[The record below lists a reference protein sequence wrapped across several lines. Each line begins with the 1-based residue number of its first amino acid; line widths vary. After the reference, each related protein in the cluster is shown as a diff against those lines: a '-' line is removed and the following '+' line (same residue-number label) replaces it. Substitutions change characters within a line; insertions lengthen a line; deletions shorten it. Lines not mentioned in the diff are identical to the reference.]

1 MPYAV
6 DREYELESPEA
17 APFSLGRRFWR
28 TSAALLSLAA
38 LGFLGAS
45 TVLFV
50 DETEFVIVE
59 NLGRIAAVYDNVD
72 PQSSD
77 RGLHFKLPWP
87 VGSVRRFDR
96 RQQLFDPPGREMF
109 TRDKKNITT
118 STYVCWKIAEPAPG
132 MSTSVS
138 DRPVVKFFRGLG
150 SVSTAESRLDARVR
164 SILSTEF
171 GKVEL
176 ADLLAVP
183 NSEAGPAGKSPVAAL
198 ALRALLQ
205 VRQRADETQDV
216 RERFGIEIVDLRLK
230 RINLPEGNRFAV
242 YERMRTERE
251 RIAER
256 YRSAGRAERTKIESQ
271 ARRQSEELLAKAAAD
286 AERIRGEGEAE
297 AIGILNSA
305 HAEDPEFYEFQR
317 TLATYSRI
325 LNDRTTL
332 VLSAS
337 SRLLRLLT
345 EGIAAPGDAT
355 QGTAVPAR
363 VPLPDAKQPAAPVP
377 AATGDRAAVPG
388 GPGTGAKNA
397 ASQADKTPAVA
408 TPGGTP

>member
-6 DREYELESPEA
+6 DRDYELESPEG
-17 APFSLGRRFWR
+17 APFRLGRRFWR
-28 TSAALLSLAA
+28 PCAALILLAVFA
-38 LGFLGAS
+38 LLGVS
-45 TVLFV
+45 MVLFV

-72 PQSSD
+72 PQRGD

-87 VGSVRRFDR
+87 VGTVRRFDR
-96 RQQLFDPPGREMF
+96 RQQLYDPPGREMF

-118 STYVCWKIAEPAPG
+118 STYLCWKIAEPAPG
-132 MSTSVS
+132 LST
-138 DRPVVKFFRGLG
+138 DFANRPVVKFFRGLG
-150 SVSTAESRLDARVR
+150 SIATAESRLDARVR
-164 SILSTEF
+164 SVLSSEF

-176 ADLLAVP
+176 GDLLAVP
-183 NSEAGPAGKSPVAAL
+183 NSEAGPTGKSPVAAL
-198 ALRALLQ
+198 ALRTLQQ
-205 VRQRADETQDV
+205 VRQRTNEPQDV

-297 AIGILNSA
+297 AIGILNGA

-337 SRLLRLLT
+337 SRLFRMLT
-345 EGIAAPGDAT
+345 EGVTEAPSAGGAH
-355 QGTAVPAR
+355 PAGA
-363 VPLPDAKQPAAPVP
+363 PLPEAKQSAASVP
-377 AATGDRAAVPG
+377 AATEGRSPPPG
-388 GPGTGAKNA
+388 KANGIKNA
-397 ASQADKTPAVA
+397 ASQAAKPSASAVPGA
-408 TPGGTP
+408 TP